1 MKTFNPEEHLI
12 FEGIVGSKLY
22 GTALP
27 DSDTDQRG
35 ICVPPKEILLN
46 PFMNFEQ
53 KDSGFE
59 EEDRCIYALGQYFK
73 LCADMNPNIVEILF
87 IPESHYLYTS
97 NEWERILDS
106 RDLFLS
112 KKAKYTFS
120 GYAVSQ
126 SNKIKRHRRYFTNPL
141 KAKPERSDY
150 GLKDAPTISGDGLQA
165 VANISFDF
173 LNPKFVEEIRAEL
186 SYRSAMKEWHD
197 FVSWRDSRN
206 PRRKRLEELW
216 GYDTICASHLL
227 RLMYEG
233 EELLLTG
240 KITFPLNNASDVLK
254 VKQGG
259 YSYDQ
264 ILNILEGLDI
274 LFNEW
279 YDASVL
285 PKAPDRNKLTE
296 LYFDIINA

>member
-1 MKTFNPEEHLI
+1 MKTFNPEDYLI

-35 ICVPPKEILLN
+35 ICIPPKEILLN

-87 IPESHYLYTS
+87 IPESHYLTMS
-97 NEWERILDS
+97 NYWATVLNRK
-106 RDLFLS
+106 DLFLS

-120 GYAVSQ
+120 GYGISQ
-126 SNKIKRHRRYFTNPL
+126 FNKIKRHRRYFTNPL
-141 KAKPERSDY
+141 KSKPERRDY

-165 VANISFDF
+165 VANISFDL

-186 SYRSAMKEWHD
+186 AYRSAMKEWHD
-197 FVSWRDSRN
+197 FISWRDSRN

-216 GYDTICASHLL
+216 GYDTISASHLL

-240 KITFPLNNASDVLK
+240 KITFPLPKSEIVLA
-254 VKQGG
+254 VKQGSWT
-259 YSYDQ
+259 YEY
-264 ILNILEGLDI
+264 LLDVVEN
-274 LFNEW
+274 LDKEFESW
-279 YDASVL
+279 YDKSVL

-296 LYFDIINA
+296 LYFDIIEE

>member
-1 MKTFNPEEHLI
+1 M
-12 FEGIVGSKLY
+12 
-22 GTALP
+22 
-27 DSDTDQRG
+27 D
-35 ICVPPKEILLN
+35 ILLN

-59 EEDRCIYALGQYFK
+59 EEDRCLYALGQYFK
-73 LCADMNPNIVEILF
+73 LCADSNPNIIELLF
-87 IPESHYLYTS
+87 IPESHYITMTDK
-97 NEWERILDS
+97 WQKVLDKKE
-106 RDLFLS
+106 LFLS

-126 SNKIKRHRRYFTNPL
+126 ANKIKRHRRYFTNPL
-141 KAKPERSDY
+141 KTKPERSDY

-165 VANISFDF
+165 VANISFDL

-197 FVSWRDSRN
+197 FISWRDSRN

-227 RLMYEG
+227 RLMIEG

-240 KITFPLNNASDVLK
+240 KIVFPLIKAKEVLDVKL
-254 VKQGG
+254 GRLP
-259 YSYDQ
+259 YEAFLELIE
-264 ILNILEGLDI
+264 ILDSS
-274 LFNEW
+274 FNSW
-279 YDASVL
+279 YDKSVL